1 MTEQERQE
9 LIDKV
14 RRKVDKLI
22 AAKVNQAEIILI
34 EVVEIIKDFHR
45 EERLKGTGH
54 AQEER

>member
-14 RRKVDKLI
+14 RRKGDKLI
-22 AAKVNQAEIILI
+22 AAKVNQAEIILL

-45 EERLKGTGH
+45 EENTEKG
-54 AQEER
+54 R